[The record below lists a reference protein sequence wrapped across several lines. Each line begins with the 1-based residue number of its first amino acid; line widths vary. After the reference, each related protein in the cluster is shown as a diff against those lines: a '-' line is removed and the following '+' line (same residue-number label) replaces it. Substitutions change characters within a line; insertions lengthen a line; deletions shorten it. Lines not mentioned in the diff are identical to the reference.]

1 MSMLVFCFL
10 KTPIFKVVL
19 SFFSF
24 RLLIFKFNPYPI
36 QGKYLA
42 TNPSA
47 KTKSECINLPK
58 HWMNKTSSVL
68 TNGCIIL
75 FDDLDC
81 KTNKTLEIF
90 HNVRSRLKEIYVS
103 WPSKI
108 PNNNFHGTWF
118 NDKAVSF
125 RKCDFFEELLSILR
139 LRKQL

>member
-1 MSMLVFCFL
+1 MA
-10 KTPIFKVVL
+10 IFKVFI
-19 SFFSF
+19 SFCIRIFNF
-24 RLLIFKFNPYPI
+24 LIIYLLYAI

-47 KTKSECINLPK
+47 KPKSKKECINLPK
-58 HWMNKTSSVL
+58 HWMKKTSSVL
-68 TNGCIIL
+68 TNGCIVL

-81 KTNKTLEIF
+81 KTNKKSEIF
-90 HNVRSRLKEIYVS
+90 HNVRSKLKEVYLS
-103 WPSKI
+103 WPTKI

-125 RKCDFFEELLSILR
+125 RKCDFFEEILSILR